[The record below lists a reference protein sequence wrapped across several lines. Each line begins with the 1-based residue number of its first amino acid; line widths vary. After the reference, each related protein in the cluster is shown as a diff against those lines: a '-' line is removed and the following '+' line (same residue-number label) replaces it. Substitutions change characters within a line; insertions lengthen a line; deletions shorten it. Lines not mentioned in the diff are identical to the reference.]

1 MQTPPEIQRHKM
13 AVLLVTSIAAFVT
26 PFMGASIN
34 IALPSIG
41 QEFAADAITLSW
53 IATSFI
59 LCAAV
64 FLIPMGR
71 IADIGGRTK
80 IFIWGGVIFGAASI
94 ACALAWSAEI
104 LITAR
109 VLQGVGGAMLFGTSA
124 AIISSVYPP
133 GERGHAMGINIGIV
147 YLGLSLGPFLG
158 GLMTQ
163 YMGWRSIFWLNVLL
177 CALLVLVTVWKLK
190 AEWAEAQGEK
200 FDLFGSVVYG
210 TGLVAL
216 MYGLSELPSMPGFI
230 SLGAGIVI
238 LLVFLKWET
247 TITSPILDIAL
258 FAHNR
263 VFAFSNLAA
272 FINYSATF
280 AIGFLLSLYLQ
291 YIKGLSPS
299 DAGIVLVAMP
309 VVQAIFSP
317 LTGRLSDRI
326 QPRLLASSG
335 MALTAAGLLMLVFVG
350 ANTAIWYIIISLIV
364 LGAGFA
370 LFSSPNVNAVMS
382 SVDRKALGVAS
393 ATLATMRL
401 TGQMFSLGIAM
412 LLISLFIGRVQVT
425 PEVYPQYVRS
435 LQTAFAIFTA
445 LCIGGIFAS
454 MARGKAQ
461 RSGPQGHG

>member
-216 MYGLSELPSMPGFI
+216 MYGLSELPSLPGFI

-299 DAGIVLVAMP
+299 DAGLCWWP
-309 VVQAIFSP
+309 CRWCRP
-317 LTGRLSDRI
+317 
-326 QPRLLASSG
+326 SS
-335 MALTAAGLLMLVFVG
+335 
-350 ANTAIWYIIISLIV
+350 
-364 LGAGFA
+364 
-370 LFSSPNVNAVMS
+370 
-382 SVDRKALGVAS
+382 R
-393 ATLATMRL
+393 R
-401 TGQMFSLGIAM
+401 
-412 LLISLFIGRVQVT
+412 
-425 PEVYPQYVRS
+425 
-435 LQTAFAIFTA
+435 
-445 LCIGGIFAS
+445 
-454 MARGKAQ
+454 
-461 RSGPQGHG
+461 